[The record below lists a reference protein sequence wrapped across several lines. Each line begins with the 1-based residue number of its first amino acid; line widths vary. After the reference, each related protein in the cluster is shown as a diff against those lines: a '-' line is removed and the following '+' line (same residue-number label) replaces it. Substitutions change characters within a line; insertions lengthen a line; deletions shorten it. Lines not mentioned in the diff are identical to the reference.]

1 MGKIYC
7 LRCNKQTENKNQR
20 VPGTSNGR
28 IMCSANCKVCDK
40 RNNLTEKQESRGL
53 LGIIGRIPIF
63 VSL

>member
-40 RNNLTEKQESRGL
+40 RNNLTEKQESQG
-53 LGIIGRIPIF
+53 
-63 VSL
+63 